1 MQQSAIECSGSAHC
15 ASRVTDALTTLLQ
28 QAAVVAGC
36 ESTLINQSTRL
47 HFSLVGGGC
56 KYFGAEKLYY

>member
-15 ASRVTDALTTLLQ
+15 ASRVMDACPDNL
-28 QAAVVAGC
+28 AAAVAGC
-36 ESTLINQSTRL
+36 ESALINQL
-47 HFSLVGGGC
+47 GWWGC